1 MCTFDLTLEQQLT
14 PKPTPALCKF
24 THSTNQHVNYES
36 MRREKEAPE
45 HVYFYEKN
53 YKLST
58 NQRAPK

>member
-1 MCTFDLTLEQQLT
+1 
-14 PKPTPALCKF
+14 
-24 THSTNQHVNYES
+24 

-58 NQRAPK
+58 NQRAPKWRANYEAL